1 MAATGRPCS
10 ACIAAVAFFVIRAPS
25 NVTYHTLEE
34 LPFRLPTGVNWLFNV
49 QDLKVYCDKGED
61 SGTWRMVRF
70 VIGQSQFVLFSNR
83 WELTTWQII
92 TIYAYRWQ
100 IELIFLFLKRTLNGL
115 HLLTHS
121 RNGLENQF
129 YCLLSAALL
138 LLHFKQRNDAATTAA
153 APAAEPVQVPGP
165 SGTAAAQPQTRSQT
179 EARPTPAEAPP
190 SPTAE
195 KSAEP
200 SCAKSAEAEQEAKLE
215 DRAAARAA
223 GSPEQPCDKNE
234 PVSSRTAPSRNTNS
248 AEPTTRQGTIEDDH
262 TAKWYRDLGKKL
274 ATFWRI
280 SIHWLQTL
288 RDNLA
293 RVWDPAVFANLPG
306 QAKPRK

>member
-1 MAATGRPCS
+1 M
-10 ACIAAVAFFVIRAPS
+10 
-25 NVTYHTLEE
+25 
-34 LPFRLPTGVNWLFNV
+34 
-49 QDLKVYCDKGED
+49 
-61 SGTWRMVRF
+61 
-70 VIGQSQFVLFSNR
+70 FSNR

-165 SGTAAAQPQTRSQT
+165 SGPAAAQPQTRSQTKARPTQPSPTAAEPVQVPGPSGPAAAQPQTRSQTEARPTPAEALPSPTAEKAASRLKRRRRGGARASARPSGTAAAQPQTRSQT

-200 SCAKSAEAEQEAKLE
+200 SSAKSAEAEQEAKLE
-215 DRAAARAA
+215 DRAASRCRQPRAA
-223 GSPEQPCDKNE
+223 
-234 PVSSRTAPSRNTNS
+234 
-248 AEPTTRQGTIEDDH
+248 
-262 TAKWYRDLGKKL
+262 L
-274 ATFWRI
+274 
-280 SIHWLQTL
+280 
-288 RDNLA
+288 
-293 RVWDPAVFANLPG
+293 
-306 QAKPRK
+306 